1 MSSMTADQLLSTP
14 EPLNMVLCDE
24 SVWEFLSLA
33 MASWN
38 AMFSLMIAVF
48 WVIAAVL
55 AYRSRASV

>member
-1 MSSMTADQLLSTP
+1 MSSMTADQLLSTA

-24 SVWEFLSLA
+24 VVWEFLSLS

-38 AMFSLMIAVF
+38 AIFNLMIAVF

>member
-1 MSSMTADQLLSTP
+1 
-14 EPLNMVLCDE
+14 
-24 SVWEFLSLA
+24 

-38 AMFSLMIAVF
+38 AIFSLMIAVF